1 MEQNK
6 SCIGIDALTVSNL
19 KIERIENIERLVRTQ
34 NVRVQ
39 YAEDN
44 QQNYVT
50 IGKDGCIRMLDIRD
64 EKKFNRLILGVKN
77 GYTFSTLALT
87 VTNILGNNMDN
98 VSWCMYNEYIKFVLK
113 EYLPSMYGIY
123 LCSEEMLIKKF
134 EMNINIWLSQ
144 SYDAYNRA
152 LENLWRSLPIRRA
165 KNLRAGTKE
174 EQVDSYCKR
183 NKSIKV
189 ALYNKTSEMEEKGEL
204 CKVPREQHRLLRIEL
219 VLMERSKIL
228 DVLGTNRWHEL
239 NDEIVAKQFDKAFE
253 AYFVEPFQKWQ
264 IQCSKMLR
272 TKIKNYRKCGRNWK
286 STLMAFLRDDKEYQ
300 ILDIEQIFAELQ
312 DKNGNLSRIKKGFWD
327 AEYKM
332 DHSRYLNRDIEKIN
346 EIFMAEKQ
354 IFLYTLACIQQTE
367 SDEQKK

>member
-1 MEQNK
+1 MEQNR
-6 SCIGIDALTVSNL
+6 SCIGLDALTVSNL
-19 KIERIENIERLVRTQ
+19 KIERIENIERLMRTQ
-34 NVRVQ
+34 GVRVQ
-39 YAEDN
+39 YTEDN
-44 QQNYVT
+44 QQNYVAMS
-50 IGKDGCIRMLDIRD
+50 KDGCVRMIDIRD

-77 GYTFSTLALT
+77 GYIFSTLALT
-87 VTNILGNNMDN
+87 VTNILENNMDN
-98 VSWCMYNEYIKFVLK
+98 VSWCMYNEYVEFILK

-144 SYDAYNRA
+144 PYDAYNRA

-174 EQVDSYCKR
+174 KQVDSYCKR

-189 ALYNKTSEMEEKGEL
+189 SLYNKTSEMEEKGEL

-239 NDEIVAKQFDKAFE
+239 NDEIVAKRFDKAFE

-272 TKIKNYRKCGRNWK
+272 TKIKKYRKCGRNWK

-332 DHSRYLNRDIEKIN
+332 DHSRYLNRDIEKVN

-354 IFLYTLACIQQTE
+354 IYTYTVACIQQTK